1 MIKRVINS
9 SLFRSAGIY
18 TLTRA
23 INSAIPFLL
32 MPILTRY
39 LTPIDYGIVAMF
51 GVLLSFVAPFTGLSI
66 HGAIERQYYDRDE
79 VDMPRY
85 VSNCLF
91 ILLSSTLIV
100 GIIFYLLAE
109 PISRISSFPMQW
121 MWAVIIVS
129 VAQFIN
135 QINLTL
141 WQVQVKPIPYGIYQ
155 IAQTIVNLGFTLWLV
170 VGLGMNWQGRIQA
183 QVIAFGTFA
192 VFGLYLLYHNGWIRL
207 KVDKDYIKNALNFGV
222 PLIPHALSGTIK
234 TMVDRVMIT
243 SMVSV
248 AATGLYSVG
257 FQIGMIIGILED
269 SFNRAYVP
277 WLFECLKRD
286 QYNDKIMIVKLTYAY
301 FVGIICLALVL
312 GAIAPWFL
320 SFFVGP
326 QFAGSGKFVLWIAVG
341 FAFNGMYKMV
351 VNYIFYVRKTYIL
364 AWVTFSTA
372 VVSII
377 INYFAIKYL
386 GAIGAAYTYALV
398 GFITFLLVWVLS
410 SRVYPMP
417 WNLRKEKKINTG
429 SIEVR

>member
-1 MIKRVINS
+1 MIKKFINT
-9 SLFRSAGIY
+9 SLFRSASVY
-18 TLTRA
+18 TLTQA
-23 INSAIPFLL
+23 INSAIPFFL

-39 LTPIDYGIVAMF
+39 LTPTDYGIVAMF

-66 HGAIERQYYDRDE
+66 HGAIARQYYDRDE
-79 VDMPRY
+79 IDMPSY
-85 VSNCLF
+85 VTNCLL
-91 ILLSSTLIV
+91 ILVSSTIIV
-100 GIIFYLLAE
+100 GVIFYFLAE
-109 PISRISSFPMQW
+109 PISRISSFPMKW
-121 MWAVIIVS
+121 MWAVITVS
-129 VAQFIN
+129 AAQFIN

-141 WQVQVKPIPYGIYQ
+141 WQVQVKPVPYGIYQ
-155 IAQTIVNLGFTLWLV
+155 IAQTIINLGFTLWFV
-170 VGLGMNWQGRIQA
+170 VGLGMDWQGRIQA
-183 QVIAFGTFA
+183 QVIAFGAFA
-192 VFGLYLLYHNGWIRL
+192 VFGLFLLYHNGWIRI
-207 KVDKDYIKNALNFGV
+207 KVDKEYIKNALNFGV

-248 AATGLYSVG
+248 ASTGLYSVG

-269 SFNRAYVP
+269 SFNKAYVP
-277 WLFECLKRD
+277 WLYERLKRD
-286 QYNDKIMIVKLTYAY
+286 QYSEKIMIVKLTYAY
-301 FVGIICLALVL
+301 FVGIICLALAL

-326 QFAGSGKFVLWIAVG
+326 QFAGSSQFVLWIAVG

-351 VNYIFYVRKTYIL
+351 VNYIFYMRKTYIL

-372 VVSII
+372 IVSIV

-398 GFITFLLVWVLS
+398 GFITFLLVWLLS

-417 WNLRKEKKINTG
+417 WNLRKQREMKVD
-429 SIEVR
+429 E

>member
-1 MIKRVINS
+1 MRLRVIKS
-9 SLFRSAGIY
+9 SLFQSAFIY

-23 INSAIPFLL
+23 INSAIPFFL
-32 MPILTRY
+32 MPVLTRY
-39 LTPIDYGIVAMF
+39 LTPVDYGIVAMF

-66 HGAIERQYYDRDE
+66 HGAIARQYYDRDE
-79 VDMPRY
+79 VHMPLY
-85 VSNCLF
+85 VSNCLL

-100 GIIFYLLAE
+100 GVIFYLLAE
-109 PISRISSFPMQW
+109 PISRIASFPMQW

-129 VAQFIN
+129 AAQFIN

-155 IAQTIVNLGFTLWLV
+155 IAQTIVNLGFTLWFV
-170 VGLGMNWQGRIQA
+170 VGLGMDWQGRIQA
-183 QVIAFGTFA
+183 QVIAFGAFA
-192 VFGLYLLYHNGWIRL
+192 IFGLFLLYHNGWIRL

-248 AATGLYSVG
+248 ASTGLYSVG

-277 WLFECLKRD
+277 WLYERLKRD
-286 QYNDKIMIVKLTYAY
+286 QYNEKIMIVKLTYAY
-301 FVGIICLALVL
+301 FAVIICLALAL

-326 QFAGSGKFVLWIAVG
+326 QFAGSGQFVLWIAVG

-351 VNYIFYVRKTYIL
+351 VNYIFYMRKTYIL

-372 VVSII
+372 IVSIV

-398 GFITFLLVWVLS
+398 GFITFLLVWLLS
-410 SRVYPMP
+410 SRVYAMP
-417 WNLRKEKKINTG
+417 WDLRKQRGMNVDE
-429 SIEVR
+429 

>member
-1 MIKRVINS
+1 MIKKIINT

-23 INSAIPFLL
+23 INSAIPFFL

-39 LTPIDYGIVAMF
+39 LTPTDYGIVAMF

-66 HGAIERQYYDRDE
+66 SGAIARQYYDRDE

-85 VSNCLF
+85 ISNCLL
-91 ILLSSTLIV
+91 ILLSSTVIV
-100 GIIFYLLAE
+100 GVLFYLLAE
-109 PISRISSFPMQW
+109 PISRIASFPMQW
-121 MWAVIIVS
+121 IWAVIIVS
-129 VAQFIN
+129 AAQFIN

-155 IAQTIVNLGFTLWLV
+155 IAQTIVNIGFTIWFV
-170 VGLGMNWQGRIQA
+170 VGVGMDWQGRIQA

-207 KVDKDYIKNALNFGV
+207 KVDKEYIKNALNFGV

-248 AATGLYSVG
+248 ASTGLYSVG

-269 SFNRAYVP
+269 AFNKAYVP
-277 WLFECLKRD
+277 WLFERLKRD
-286 QYNDKIMIVKLTYAY
+286 RYNDKIMIVKLTYAY
-301 FVGIICLALVL
+301 FAVIICLALAL
-312 GAIAPWFL
+312 GVIGPWFL

-326 QFAGSGKFVLWIAVG
+326 QFGGSGQFVLWIALG

-351 VNYIFYVRKTYIL
+351 VNYIFYVRKTSML

-372 VVSII
+372 IVSIV

-386 GAIGAAYTYALV
+386 GAIGAAYTYALIS
-398 GFITFLLVWVLS
+398 FITFLLVWVLS
-410 SRVYPMP
+410 NRVYHMP
-417 WNLRKEKKINTG
+417 WNLWKM
-429 SIEVR
+429 

>member
-1 MIKRVINS
+1 MFNRVLNS

-39 LTPIDYGIVAMF
+39 LTPTDYGIVAMF

-66 HGAIERQYYDRDE
+66 HGAIARQYYDRDE

-85 VSNCLF
+85 VSNCLL

-100 GIIFYLLAE
+100 GVIFYLLAE
-109 PISRISSFPMQW
+109 PISRIASFPMQW

-129 VAQFIN
+129 AAQFIN

-155 IAQTIVNLGFTLWLV
+155 ISQTIVNLGFSLWFI

-183 QVIAFGTFA
+183 QVIAFGVFA
-192 VFGLYLLYHNGWIRL
+192 VFGLYLLHHNGWIRL
-207 KVDKDYIKNALNFGV
+207 KVDKEYIKNALNFGV

-243 SMVSV
+243 SMISV
-248 AATGLYSVG
+248 ASTGLYSVG

-277 WLFECLKRD
+277 WLYERLKRD
-286 QYNDKIMIVKLTYAY
+286 QYNEKIMIVKLTYAY
-301 FVGIICLALVL
+301 FVGIICLALAL

-326 QFAGSGKFVLWIAVG
+326 QFAGSSQFVLWIAVG

-351 VNYIFYVRKTYIL
+351 VNYIFYMRKTYIL

-372 VVSII
+372 IVSIV

-398 GFITFLLVWVLS
+398 GFITFLLVWLLS

-417 WNLRKEKKINTG
+417 WNLRKQREMKVD
-429 SIEVR
+429 E

>member
-1 MIKRVINS
+1 MIKKIFNT

-18 TLTRA
+18 TLTQA

-39 LTPIDYGIVAMF
+39 LTPADYGIVAMF

-66 HGAIERQYYDRDE
+66 QGAIARQYYDRDE
-79 VDMPRY
+79 VDMSRY
-85 VSNCLF
+85 VTNCLL

-100 GIIFYLLAE
+100 GVIFYLLAE
-109 PISRISSFPMQW
+109 PISRITSFPMQW

-129 VAQFIN
+129 AAQFIN

-141 WQVQVKPIPYGIYQ
+141 WQVQIKPIPYGIYQ
-155 IAQTIVNLGFTLWLV
+155 ISQTIVNLGFSLWFI

-183 QVIAFGTFA
+183 QVIAFGVFA
-192 VFGLYLLYHNGWIRL
+192 VFGLYLLHHNGWIRL
-207 KVDKDYIKNALNFGV
+207 KVNKEYIKNALNFGV

-243 SMVSV
+243 SMISV

-269 SFNRAYVP
+269 SFNRAYSP
-277 WLFECLKRD
+277 WLFERLKRN
-286 QYNDKIMIVKLTYAY
+286 QYNEKIMIVKLTYAY
-301 FVGIICLALVL
+301 FVVIICLALAL
-312 GAIAPWFL
+312 GALAPWFL

-326 QFAGSGKFVLWIAVG
+326 QFAGSGQFVLWIAVG

-351 VNYIFYVRKTYIL
+351 VNYIFYMRKTYIL

-372 VVSII
+372 LVSIV

-398 GFITFLLVWVLS
+398 SFITFLLVWVLS
-410 SRVYPMP
+410 SKVYPMP
-417 WNLRKEKKINTG
+417 WNLRKTK
-429 SIEVR
+429 

>member
-9 SLFRSAGIY
+9 SLFCSAGIY
-18 TLTRA
+18 TFTQA

-39 LTPIDYGIVAMF
+39 LTPTDYGIVAMF

-66 HGAIERQYYDRDE
+66 HGAIARQYYDRDE

-85 VSNCLF
+85 ITNCLL
-91 ILLSSTLIV
+91 ILLSSTVIV
-100 GIIFYLLAE
+100 GVIFYFLAE

-121 MWAVIIVS
+121 MWAVIVVS
-129 VAQFIN
+129 AAQFIN
-135 QINLTL
+135 QVNLKL
-141 WQVQVKPIPYGIYQ
+141 WQVQVKPISYGIYQ
-155 IAQTIVNLGFTLWLV
+155 IAQTIVNLGFTLWFV

-192 VFGLYLLYHNGWIRL
+192 IFGLYLLQRNGWIKLR
-207 KVDKDYIKNALNFGV
+207 VDKDYIKNALNFGV

-248 AATGLYSVG
+248 ASTGLYSVG

-269 SFNRAYVP
+269 SFNRAYTP
-277 WLFECLKRD
+277 WLYERLKRD
-286 QYNDKIMIVKLTYAY
+286 QYNEKIMIVKLTYAY
-301 FVGIICLALVL
+301 FGVIICLALAL
-312 GAIAPWFL
+312 GALAPWFL

-326 QFAGSGKFVLWIAVG
+326 QFAGSDQFVLWIAVG

-372 VVSII
+372 IVSII

-386 GAIGAAYTYALV
+386 GAVGAAYTYALV

-417 WNLRKEKKINTG
+417 WNLRKQSEMD
-429 SIEVR
+429 V